1 MAQRRTRKTKS
12 IPLKIGNDPALWR
25 YASVQEALAAN
36 TDLIARLIR
45 AGREQSAR
53 KQPAAAVQ
61 SQSVPL
67 PESA

>member
-25 YASVQEALAAN
+25 YASMQEALEAN

-53 KQPAAAVQ
+53 NQPTAQ